1 MFNLH
6 YFKEIFNFFSYS
18 YDIIKENLW
27 ERTGVMKKYRL
38 LFAAVCAAALLVG
51 CGKKEMPTVT
61 ASPETTQPSETTK
74 PPLTAEELAE
84 KRRRELRQTVE
95 DFAYELMLPDGR
107 QARLDSG
114 FGAMEGNHFAYQ
126 DVDGDGEK
134 ELVLS
139 FSTCSMAEMTLYVC
153 GYDGESVT
161 QELVEFPSVT
171 FYPGG
176 MAVAEMSHNQ
186 GLAGD
191 DMWPYH
197 VYTYD
202 KETGTYSQSVTV
214 DGWDRTLAETN
225 YNGEPFPEHIDLDG
239 DGYVYLVSR
248 DGVTRCLDG
257 PDYEAWRKNQGLAAE
272 PLEVTYYS
280 VSRDNIRAVFSAS

>member
-1 MFNLH
+1 MQ
-6 YFKEIFNFFSYS
+6 KC
-18 YDIIKENLW
+18 K
-27 ERTGVMKKYRL
+27 ML
-38 LFAAVCAAALLVG
+38 LAVLCAAVLLVG
-51 CGKKEMPTVT
+51 CGKKEQPVFT
-61 ASPETTQPSETTK
+61 SPPDTTQPSETAK
-74 PPLTAEELAE
+74 APLTAEELAE
-84 KRRRELRQTVE
+84 MRRRVLRQTVE
-95 DFAYELMLPDGR
+95 DFAYELVLPDGR

-114 FGAMEGNHFAYQ
+114 FGAMEGNRFAFQ
-126 DVDGDGEK
+126 DVDGDGAE

-139 FSTCSMAEMTLYVC
+139 FSTCSMAEMALYVC
-153 GYDGESVT
+153 GFDGESVT
-161 QELVEFPSVT
+161 QKLVEFPAVT

-202 KETGTYSQSVTV
+202 RDTGAYRQSVTV

-239 DGYVYLVSR
+239 DGYVYLISR
-248 DGVTRCLDG
+248 DGVTRYLDG
-257 PDYEAWRKNQGLAAE
+257 PDYEAWREDQGLAAD
-272 PLEVTYYS
+272 PLEVTYYP
-280 VSRDNIRAVFSAS
+280 VSRDNIRAAFNR